1 MEVGSFS
8 NRPLVEDDRMLA
20 EALLLALRDGGHA
33 VDWVSSGQAARS
45 TLPHSEHE
53 VLLLDLGLPDDDGI
67 QLLHDL
73 RAEGHTLPILILS
86 ARDALEERLRG
97 LDAGADDYLIKP
109 FSARELLA
117 RLRAVQRRQGGQAG
131 PLLSNGV
138 LSLDPS
144 TREAWREG
152 GPAQRLSAREFALL
166 SALLQR
172 PGRILSREEL
182 ETRIYGWG
190 EEVESNSID
199 FLIHSVRK
207 KLGADSIKNLRGAG
221 WLVEKDG

>member
-1 MEVGSFS
+1 M
-8 NRPLVEDDRMLA
+8 RILLVEDDRMLA

-73 RAEGHTLPILILS
+73 RTEGYTLPILILS

-144 TREAWREG
+144 SREAWREG

>member
-1 MEVGSFS
+1 M
-8 NRPLVEDDRMLA
+8 RILLVEDDRMLA

-53 VLLLDLGLPDDDGI
+53 VLLLDLGLPDDVGI

-73 RAEGHTLPILILS
+73 RTEGYTLPILILS

>member
-1 MEVGSFS
+1 M
-8 NRPLVEDDRMLA
+8 RILLVEDDRMLA

>member
-1 MEVGSFS
+1 M
-8 NRPLVEDDRMLA
+8 RILLVEDDRMLA

-144 TREAWREG
+144 SREAWREG

>member
-1 MEVGSFS
+1 
-8 NRPLVEDDRMLA
+8 MLA

>member
-1 MEVGSFS
+1 M
-8 NRPLVEDDRMLA
+8 RILLVEDDRMLA

-67 QLLHDL
+67 QLLYDL
-73 RAEGHTLPILILS
+73 RAKGHTLPILILS

>member
-1 MEVGSFS
+1 M
-8 NRPLVEDDRMLA
+8 RILLVEDDRMLA
-20 EALLLALRDGGHA
+20 DALVLALRDGGHA
-33 VDWVSSGQAARS
+33 VDWVSDGRTARS
-45 TLPHSEHE
+45 TMQRSEHE
-53 VLLLDLGLPDDDGI
+53 VLLLDLGLPDDDGV
-67 QLLHDL
+67 QLLQDL
-73 RAEGHTLPILILS
+73 RAQGHTLPVLILS

-131 PLLSNGV
+131 PLLSNG
-138 LSLDPS
+138 LISLDPS
-144 TREAWREG
+144 TREVWREG
-152 GPAQRLSAREFALL
+152 EKAQRLSAREFSLL

-199 FLIHSVRK
+199 FLIHSLRK
-207 KLGADSIKNLRGAG
+207 KLGADAIKNLRGAG
-221 WLVEKDG
+221 WLVEKC

>member
-1 MEVGSFS
+1 MGSFS

>member
-1 MEVGSFS
+1 M
-8 NRPLVEDDRMLA
+8 RILLVEDDRMLA

-73 RAEGHTLPILILS
+73 RTEGYTLPILILS